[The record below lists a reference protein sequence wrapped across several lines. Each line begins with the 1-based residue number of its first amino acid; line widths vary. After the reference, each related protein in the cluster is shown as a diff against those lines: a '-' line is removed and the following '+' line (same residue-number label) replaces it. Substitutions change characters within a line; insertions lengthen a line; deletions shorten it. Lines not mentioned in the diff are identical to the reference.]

1 MVSKIALY
9 LHSKLNEMRT
19 VCWIPIVG
27 IFLMSDKEHEENLA
41 NNQSNYNCWEYYQYM
56 MTAMIVSILC
66 LSTNK

>member
-1 MVSKIALY
+1 
-9 LHSKLNEMRT
+9 MRT

-27 IFLMSDKEHEENLA
+27 IFLMSEKEHEENLA